1 MPWLS
6 YPAIIP
12 QLALSL
18 SLICLLAG
26 CLTTGFS
33 RPPEHL
39 VLPGERQ
46 LRQGVLF
53 ERRGEWKKAEEA
65 YTNALQYTDKGYIAL
80 GRLHAQRGHFKEAEK
95 YFRNAMRTIH
105 DDASL
110 YNDLAQLL
118 LAQQKRLDEAE
129 ELARLSVKLADQEQ
143 FPYSWDTLNAV
154 RLTRETIK
162 KRAAAKQSLH
172 KPTQA
177 SSKARQTRS
186 TTSDAVKASPAA
198 SASSKKSVPPK
209 SEKGRVKA
217 SARPKSSSH

>member
-1 MPWLS
+1 MPCLT
-6 YPAIIP
+6 YPAIVP
-12 QLALSL
+12 KLALSL
-18 SLICLLAG
+18 SLVCLLTG
-26 CLTTGFS
+26 CLTSGFS

-39 VLPGERQ
+39 ALPGERQ
-46 LRQGVLF
+46 LQQGAGF

-105 DDASL
+105 DNASL

-118 LAQQKRLDEAE
+118 LAQRKRLDEAE

-154 RLTRETIK
+154 RLTRETIRT
-162 KRAAAKQSLH
+162 RAAAKQAPR
-172 KPTQA
+172 KPAQA
-177 SSKARQTRS
+177 PAKARQVRS
-186 TTSDAVKASPAA
+186 TTPDTVKGSPA
-198 SASSKKSVPPK
+198 SASPKMSAPPK
-209 SEKGRVKA
+209 SGKGTVKT
-217 SARPKSSSH
+217 SAGSGTSPH